1 MNDNVRVL
9 GAAFLPEGKLREEIR
24 EVVRQYN
31 GRISYAQL
39 LGILEILKFEY
50 MQDGYIGEE

>member
-9 GAAFLPEGKLREEIR
+9 GAVFLPEEKLREEIR

-39 LGILEILKFEY
+39 LGILEMLKFEY